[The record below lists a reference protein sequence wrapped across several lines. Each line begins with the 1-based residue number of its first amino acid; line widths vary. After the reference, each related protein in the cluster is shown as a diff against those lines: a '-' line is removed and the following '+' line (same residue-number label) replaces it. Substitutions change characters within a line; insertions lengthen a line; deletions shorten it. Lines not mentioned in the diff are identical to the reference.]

1 MLTYGTFDLFH
12 YGHIE
17 LLRRAKS
24 LGDEL
29 IVGLST
35 DEFNKLKNKV
45 AIYSFE
51 QRKST
56 LEAIKYV
63 DHIIPETNWD
73 QKIDDIKNNNIS
85 TFVMG
90 DDWKGKFDFLSEYCE
105 VIYLSRTPEISTS
118 ETILKIK
125 NQK

>member
-73 QKIDDIKNNNIS
+73 QKIDDIKNNIS
-85 TFVMG
+85 HRAKAT
-90 DDWKGKFDFLSEYCE
+90 
-105 VIYLSRTPEISTS
+105 
-118 ETILKIK
+118 LKLK
-125 NQK
+125 EMLLK